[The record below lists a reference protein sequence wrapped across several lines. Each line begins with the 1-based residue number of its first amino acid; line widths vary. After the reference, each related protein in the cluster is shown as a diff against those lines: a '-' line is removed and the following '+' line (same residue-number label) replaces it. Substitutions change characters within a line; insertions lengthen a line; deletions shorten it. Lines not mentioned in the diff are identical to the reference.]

1 MTALC
6 LDTHVC
12 AEPKLTSVFE
22 WAVDPSIRSG
32 HPLGLSNVGLDIDLN
47 KVSFL
52 KSSSGLAENRGPQ
65 NLKTSILDPSV
76 LSNLGM
82 SPFEASSFFP
92 VK

>member
-47 KVSFL
+47 K
-52 KSSSGLAENRGPQ
+52 
-65 NLKTSILDPSV
+65 SV
-76 LSNLGM
+76 FSRALQD
-82 SPFEASSFFP
+82 
-92 VK
+92 